1 MSIRKIAKG
10 IGVGILIGVPLVFAA
25 AIFLSTAFYLALVV
39 RGYLRM
45 L

>member
-10 IGVGILIGVPLVFAA
+10 IGVGILIGVPLAFAA
-25 AIFLSTAFYLALVV
+25 VIFLSTVFYLALVV

>member
-10 IGVGILIGVPLVFAA
+10 ILIGVPLAVAA
-25 AIFLSTAFYLALVV
+25 AIFLFMAFYLGLVV
-39 RGYLRM
+39 YGYLRM